1 MLADKALK
9 TAILT
14 VLEEGGRSANKMNV
28 IGRPHQSG
36 VLESKLQVRFTEQ
49 ERASAADA
57 FEQLKR
63 DGYIQPTYSDMADP
77 ENWVVITDLG
87 RQHLKSGLRDAI
99 DSRLS
104 EIGEH
109 LVEMRAGMW
118 NAAGR
123 DAPDAPRQAAHSAR
137 ELIDQTLRMGA
148 TPDCDTRKKRIRFF
162 LQGRGRISKSEL
174 EVIDLTVRLIA
185 AEHKKAVGV
194 AHLPGTVAR
203 RDASLIAENAEQILR
218 RLFGV

>member
-1 MLADKALK
+1 MLADKTLK

-14 VLEEGGRSANKMNV
+14 VLEEGGRSAHKMTI

-36 VLESKLQVRFTEQ
+36 GLEHKLRVKFTPQ
-49 ERASAADA
+49 DRALASDA

-99 DSRLS
+99 DSRLA

-123 DAPDAPRQAAHSAR
+123 DTPDAPRQAAHSAR

-148 TPDCDTRKKRIRFF
+148 TPECETRSQRIKFF
-162 LQGRGRISKSEL
+162 LQRLGRVSKSEL
-174 EVIDLTVRLIA
+174 DVIDLTVRLIE
-185 AEHKKAVGV
+185 AEHKKAIGA
-194 AHLPGTVAR
+194 AHLPGTLTR
-203 RDASLIAENAEQILR
+203 RDATLIAENAEQILR

>member
-1 MLADKALK
+1 
-9 TAILT
+9 
-14 VLEEGGRSANKMNV
+14 MNV

-99 DSRLS
+99 NSRLS

-123 DAPDAPRQAAHSAR
+123 DAP
-137 ELIDQTLRMGA
+137 TLRV
-148 TPDCDTRKKRIRFF
+148 KRHA
-162 LQGRGRISKSEL
+162 LQ
-174 EVIDLTVRLIA
+174 
-185 AEHKKAVGV
+185 
-194 AHLPGTVAR
+194 
-203 RDASLIAENAEQILR
+203 ENL
-218 RLFGV
+218 